1 MLILTVSSMVLNL
14 PFKLVA
20 ALPAIRAERY
30 NMNNDEII
38 NNVAISIYGKDEV
51 DEMLARGMD
60 IPVHTAS
67 GWKMRG
73 AYKVKE
79 GEKPI
84 QTKLWKMRSGASPSD
99 SNEPDAQKPRF
110 YLSKAY
116 LYCREQ
122 VELCEV

>member
-1 MLILTVSSMVLNL
+1 
-14 PFKLVA
+14 
-20 ALPAIRAERY
+20 
-30 NMNNDEII
+30 MNNDEII
-38 NNVAISIYGKDEV
+38 NNIAASIYGKDKI
-51 DEMLARGMD
+51 DDMLAHGQD
-60 IPVHTAS
+60 IPVHTAI

-73 AYKVKE
+73 PYKITD

-84 QTKLWKMRSGASPSD
+84 QAKLWKMRTGASTSD
-99 SNEPDAQKPRF
+99 SKGPDAKKPRF

>member
-1 MLILTVSSMVLNL
+1 
-14 PFKLVA
+14 
-20 ALPAIRAERY
+20 
-30 NMNNDEII
+30 MNNDEII

-84 QTKLWKMRSGASPSD
+84 QTKLWKMRSGTSASNPSD
-99 SNEPDAQKPRF
+99 PDAQKPRF
-110 YLSKAY
+110 YLSKAF